1 MTTPHKRLALLLVL
15 AALGAGACRRDEG
28 PQRLRRA
35 EQLYAQLVERG
46 VPPTDP
52 AYEPVI
58 AELEAVPEDSP
69 AYAQARQRLRALN
82 ALRNP
87 LPPRPLR
94 VPGAQPDWHKHP
106 GHDDPAHEHA
116 HEPHP
121 QGQGG

>member
-1 MTTPHKRLALLLVL
+1 MTTTPRRLVVLLLL
-15 AALGAGACRRDEG
+15 AALGAGACRQDEG
-28 PQRLRRA
+28 RQRLRRA

-46 VPPTDP
+46 VPPSDP

-69 AYAQARQRLRALN
+69 AYAQARQRLQALS

-94 VPGAQPDWHKHP
+94 VPGAQPDWHHHP
-106 GHDDPAHEHA
+106 GHDDPAHEH
-116 HEPHP
+116 EPLP